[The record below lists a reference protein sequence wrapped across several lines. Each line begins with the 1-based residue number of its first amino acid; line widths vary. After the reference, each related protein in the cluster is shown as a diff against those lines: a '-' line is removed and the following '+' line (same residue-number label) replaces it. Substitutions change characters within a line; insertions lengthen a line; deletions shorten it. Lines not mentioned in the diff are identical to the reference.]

1 LHQLGFARLSA
12 VAAGV
17 ALSAVLGTTAAR
29 GGLQTVDVLYAGSL
43 VTPMEGPI
51 KGALR
56 ERGIDFD
63 GQPGGSKAL
72 ANLILAGVRT
82 PDVFLCVD
90 PKLVVKLGDRVAS
103 TTTFAGTSIGIAWS
117 PKSRFK
123 DLFESVL
130 ARQTTLWLA
139 LARPGLKIGRTDPQ
153 LDPKGAYTIEGVQMW
168 VGHDRAQQILGS
180 DENPAQIFPEED
192 LLARVDTGEADVGFF
207 YRTEAVARGY
217 HFIPL
222 PGTAALTDRI
232 TYALAIMKNAA
243 HPDAAKAFSEFIL
256 NGDGRAILERA
267 GLTYIEQ
274 PP

>member
-1 LHQLGFARLSA
+1 M
-12 VAAGV
+12 
-17 ALSAVLGTTAAR
+17 LGTSAAR
-29 GGLQTVDVLYAGSL
+29 GALQTVNVLYAGSL

-51 KGALR
+51 KAALR
-56 ERGIDFD
+56 ERGIDFE

-82 PDVFLCVD
+82 PDIFLCVD
-90 PKLVVKLGDRVAS
+90 PKLVEKLGDRVAS
-103 TTTFAGTSIGIAWS
+103 TTTFAGTSIGVAWS
-117 PKSRFK
+117 PKSRFN

-180 DENPAQIFPEED
+180 DQNPAQIFPEED
-192 LLARVDTGEADVGFF
+192 LLARVDTGQVDVGFF

-222 PGTAALTDRI
+222 PGAAALTDRI
-232 TYALAIMKNAA
+232 TYALAVMKNAA

-267 GLTYIEQ
+267 GLTYIGKPQ
-274 PP
+274 